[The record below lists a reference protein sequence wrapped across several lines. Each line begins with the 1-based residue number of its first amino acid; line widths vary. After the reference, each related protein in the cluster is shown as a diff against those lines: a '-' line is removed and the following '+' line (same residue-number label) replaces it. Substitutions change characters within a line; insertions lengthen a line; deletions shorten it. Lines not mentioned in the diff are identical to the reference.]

1 MHRYSME
8 GIEAEIPILPVSYSW
23 QVFRFL
29 KRRGISREAAT
40 EGLGI
45 EPAVFDNPEG
55 FLSMKQARRSLERV
69 VELVPDPK
77 AGFEYGLSLDLAS
90 HGLMGFAVLSN
101 LGFRDLVAA
110 MIQYIHIRIP
120 LMELSAQF
128 QDGAFRISVRDTWP
142 LGKARPFVVQT
153 YMGSICNLSRLVSR
167 RFSLAFDFPAP
178 LSPEVYEKLAG
189 CPVQF
194 SQKENFAW
202 LPMPE
207 SHQRATTEG
216 REGLIAS
223 QKARQNLDMEDETE
237 LLTQVRHF
245 VGTHP
250 GRECTLEK
258 AAEHLNRSPRSMRRQ
273 LREAGFSFTTIRNE
287 IREKFATSYLKGT
300 ALPLEK
306 IAERL
311 GYSDPASFSKAFRS
325 WTGKTPGEIRR
336 ARRGRTGE

>member
-1 MHRYSME
+1 MHRYSMD

-29 KRRGISREAAT
+29 KRRGISRQAAT

-45 EPAVFDNPEG
+45 DPCVFDNPEG

-77 AGFEYGLSLDLAS
+77 AGFEYGLTLDLAS

-120 LMELSAQF
+120 LMELSARF
-128 QDGAFRISVRDTWP
+128 QDNAFRISVRDTWP
-142 LGKARPFVVQT
+142 LGEARSFVVQT

-167 RFSLAFDFPAP
+167 RFSLSFDFPAP
-178 LSPEVYEKLAG
+178 IDPRVYEKLAG
-189 CPVQF
+189 CPVYFDQ
-194 SQKENFAW
+194 SENHAW

-207 SHQRATTEG
+207 AHKKAKPEA
-216 REGLIAS
+216 RENLIAS
-223 QKARQNLDMEDETE
+223 QTARQTMEVEDETD
-237 LLTQVRHF
+237 LLTRLRHF

-250 GRECTLEK
+250 GRECTLEN
-258 AAEHLNRSPRSMRRQ
+258 AAEDLNLSARSLRRQ
-273 LREAGFSFTTIRNE
+273 LNEAGFSFTGIRNE
-287 IREKFATSYLKGT
+287 VREKFATSYLQGT

-336 ARRGRTGE
+336 ERRRGGK